1 MNELFI
7 ENIPIINNL
16 TETMETLPTDLEP
29 IIDNLVIIIEKLEE
43 LVTLQ
48 SILLSTIVAI
58 TITLVIY
65 STLKKFF
72 Y

>member
-1 MNELFI
+1 MN
-7 ENIPIINNL
+7 PVVNNL

-43 LVTLQ
+43 LVTFQ
-48 SILLSTIVAI
+48 SLLLATIVAI

>member
-1 MNELFI
+1 MN
-7 ENIPIINNL
+7 PVVNNL

-43 LVTLQ
+43 LVTFQ
-48 SILLSTIVAI
+48 SLLLSTIVAI

>member
-1 MNELFI
+1 M

-16 TETMETLPTDLEP
+16 TETMETLPTDLEL

-43 LVTLQ
+43 LVTFQ
-48 SILLSTIVAI
+48 SLLLSTIVAI